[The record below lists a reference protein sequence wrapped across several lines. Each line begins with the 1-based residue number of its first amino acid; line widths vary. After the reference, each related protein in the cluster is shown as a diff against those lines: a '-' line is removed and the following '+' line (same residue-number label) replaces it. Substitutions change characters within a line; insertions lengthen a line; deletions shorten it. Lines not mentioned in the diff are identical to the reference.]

1 MFNARAVPTLR
12 AIASR
17 MPAQPAA
24 SLTRTFASTQT
35 AQANSD
41 GHSADSYFK
50 DVDSEPPNDSTVH
63 RVDSGS
69 EAVQRPYEHPNGKYA
84 ETGAKAAQSYATVDK
99 DEPYDTPGNGQDGK
113 KLRYGGTETYAKD
126 EASNVSKP
134 HEGPAGANADGR
146 KPEGR

>member
-1 MFNARAVPTLR
+1 MFNTRAVPTLR

-17 MPAQPAA
+17 MQPTG
-24 SLTRTFASTQT
+24 SLPRTFVTSRPAYGS
-35 AQANSD
+35 ND

-50 DVDSEPPNDSTVH
+50 DVDSEPPSDPTVH

-69 EAVQRPYEHPNGKYA
+69 EAVQRPYEEPNGKYA

-99 DEPYDTPGNGQDGK
+99 EEPYDTPGNGHDDQ
-113 KLRYGGTETYAKD
+113 KLRYGGTETYSKS
-126 EASNVSKP
+126 ESTSASNSGQGA
-134 HEGPAGANADGR
+134 ENANADGR

>member
-17 MPAQPAA
+17 MPAQPAGA
-24 SLTRTFASTQT
+24 FCRTFVSTHP
-35 AQANSD
+35 AQSSD

-63 RVDSGS
+63 RVDSAS

-99 DEPYDTPGNGQDGK
+99 DEPYDIPGNGQDDK
-113 KLRYGGTETYAKD
+113 KLRYGGTETYARD
-126 EASNVSKP
+126 EAPNVSKS

>member
-17 MPAQPAA
+17 MQPTG
-24 SLTRTFASTQT
+24 SLSRTFASTS
-35 AQANSD
+35 AREAKD

-50 DVDSEPPNDSTVH
+50 DVDSEPPSDPTVH

-69 EAVQRPYEHPNGKYA
+69 EAVQRPYEHPNGKYS

-99 DEPYDTPGNGQDGK
+99 EEPYDTPGNGHDDK
-113 KLRYGGTETYAKD
+113 KLRYGGTETWAKS
-126 EASNVSKP
+126 EGSSASNSG
-134 HEGPAGANADGR
+134 EGPEHGNADGR